1 MNSYSFYRDDEILVS
16 IPGLKDIDDN
26 GVQATLRCQRCL
38 EGQIGIGSAIAPPS
52 AALHLSPDSN

>member
-26 GVQATLRCQRCL
+26 GVPATLRCQRCL
-38 EGQIGIGSAIAPPS
+38 EGQIGIGLAIAPPR
-52 AALHLSPDSN
+52 AALRFLCESN